1 MREIRVEKCDE
12 GMRLDKYVSGIL
24 KKAPTSFIYKMLR
37 KKNIKLN
44 GKKCEGNEKVS
55 AGDVISVFFSEETFL
70 TFSKEEETACS
81 KVPNWFMGAILYEDE
96 DLLIVN
102 KPAGVLSQKAEAGDL
117 SLNEFV
123 ASYLDR
129 KGENGAN
136 SAVCNRLDRN
146 TSGIVLCGKNY
157 RGKRCAS
164 EMLRDRSIKKR
175 YRTVVKGH
183 VPHPGHIE
191 ALLIKD
197 EKTNTVRI
205 KRLRSGE
212 DFTANRQDVMQ
223 SGSACCKPPER
234 ENEGELIITEF
245 KPVSYFNVCES
256 EATLLEVNLITG
268 KSHQIRAQ
276 LADLGFPV
284 IADPKYGDASFNAKV
299 KRDYHINFQ
308 LLMAKCVEFPKTGR
322 LPDGLSGKILEAP
335 YTQDFLKLIGPAEG
349 DGHGLL

>member
-24 KKAPTSFIYKMLR
+24 KKAPASFVYKMLR

-44 GKKCEGNEKVS
+44 GKKCEGNEKVC

-70 TFSKEEETACS
+70 AFSGEERSSEA
-81 KVPNWFMGAILYEDE
+81 KVPNWFKKAILYEDE
-96 DLLIVN
+96 DLLIIN

-123 ASYLDR
+123 ASYIDSAGGA
-129 KGENGAN
+129 GEK

-157 RGKRCAS
+157 RGKRLAS
-164 EMLRDRSIKKR
+164 EMLRDRTISKR
-175 YRTVVKGH
+175 YRAVVKGH

-205 KRLRSGE
+205 KRLRPGE
-212 DFTANRQDVMQ
+212 
-223 SGSACCKPPER
+223 SKEGSSD
-234 ENEGELIITEF
+234 EGERIVTEF
-245 KPVSYFNVCES
+245 KPLSYLEVCGS

-276 LADLGFPV
+276 LADLGFP
-284 IADPKYGDASFNAKV
+284 IISDPKYGDMALNARV
-299 KRDYHINFQ
+299 KRDMHVSFQ
-308 LLMAKCVEFPKTGR
+308 LLMAKSVEFPKSEK
-322 LPDGLSGKILEAP
+322 LPAGLRGKMIEAP
-335 YTQDFLKLIGPAEG
+335 YTEDFEKLL
-349 DGHGLL
+349 DQSH